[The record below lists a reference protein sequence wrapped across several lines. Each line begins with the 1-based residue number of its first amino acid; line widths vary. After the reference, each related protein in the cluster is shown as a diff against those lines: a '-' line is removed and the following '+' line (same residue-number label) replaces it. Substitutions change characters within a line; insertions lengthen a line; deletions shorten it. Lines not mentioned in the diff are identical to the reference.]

1 MVILMKE
8 LLMGNEAIARGAVEA
23 GVRVAAA
30 YPGTPSS
37 EIPMT
42 ISKIAKKYNIYFEWS
57 TNEKVA
63 YEVAF
68 AGAAT
73 GLRSLVTMK
82 HVGLN
87 VAADAFMASA
97 QVGVDGGM
105 VVVSA
110 DDPSL
115 HSSQNEQDNRYYA
128 KLANMPCIE
137 PASPQEAKDFT
148 VKAFEISEQ
157 YNIPVMLRT
166 TTRVNHTRSDVELGE
181 IQPLDRTPVFEKDV
195 RRYVT
200 VPGNAR
206 GLRKKLLEK
215 MASLK
220 IDLDT
225 IEGSGDIGII
235 ASGIAYNYA
244 KEALTLLDL
253 DAEIYKLAVT
263 HPVSDALI
271 NFLQSH
277 KEVIIVEELEPI
289 METEIRALAEKKDIP
304 VKIYGKDIVPRF
316 FELNTHRVANAF
328 RKYKGIPEET
338 VKELDIPVRP
348 PVLCPGCPHRASFYA
363 IKKAAPKGI
372 YPSGIGCYTLGF
384 VPPICAVDTCL
395 CMGASIGFSNGLSK
409 FVDKKIV
416 CTIGDSSFFHTGVP
430 PLLNAVYN
438 KHKFVVVILDNET
451 TAMTGHQPHPGTG
464 ITGMGEQGVKI
475 YPEKICEAMGI
486 HTEVVDPHNVEK
498 TVEVLKEAVNS
509 NELRVVIARRPC
521 IFITGEEPGKPYH
534 ITDACTGCQVCIT
547 QLGCPAIEFKDGK
560 ACINELCTGC
570 GVCAQICPADA
581 IEVVK

>member
-1 MVILMKE
+1 MVVLMKK

-23 GVRVAAA
+23 GVKVAAA

-42 ISKIAKKYNIYFEWS
+42 ISRIAKKHNIYFEWS

-97 QVGVDGGM
+97 QIGVEGGM

-137 PASPQEAKDFT
+137 PVSPQEAKDFT
-148 VKAFEISEQ
+148 VKAFEISEK

-166 TTRVNHTRSDVELGE
+166 TTRVNHTRGDVTLGAVE
-181 IQPLDRTPVFEKDV
+181 TLDRTPEFEKDP

-200 VPGNAR
+200 VPANAR
-206 GLRKKLLEK
+206 VLRKKLLEK
-215 MASLK
+215 MASVK
-220 IDLDT
+220 IDLDR

-244 KEALTLLDL
+244 KEAVSLLDL

-263 HPVSDALI
+263 HPISDNVI
-271 NFLQSH
+271 DFLQRH
-277 KEVIIVEELEPI
+277 DEVLIVEELEPV
-289 METEIRALAEKKDIP
+289 METEIRALVDKNSIN
-304 VKIYGKDIVPRF
+304 VKIYGKEIIPRF
-316 FELNTHRVANAF
+316 FELNTHRVTNAF
-328 RKYKGIPEET
+328 RKYKGIPQKEVEELE
-338 VKELDIPVRP
+338 VPVRP

-363 IKKAAPKGI
+363 IKKAAPQGI
-372 YPSGIGCYTLGF
+372 YPSGIGCYTLGL

-409 FVDKKIV
+409 FSDKKIV
-416 CTIGDSSFFHTGVP
+416 CTIGDSSFFHTGLP

-438 KHKFVVVILDNET
+438 KHTFVVVILDNET

-464 ITGMGEQGVKI
+464 ITGMGEEGVKI
-475 YPEKICEAMGI
+475 YPEKLTRAMGI
-486 HTEVVDPHNVEK
+486 TTEVVDPHNVEK
-498 TVEVLKEAVNS
+498 TVNVLKEAVNAD
-509 NELRVVIARRPC
+509 ELRVVIARRPC
-521 IFITGEEPGKPYH
+521 IFVTGEEPKSPYH
-534 ITDACTGCQVCIT
+534 ITDACTGCQICIT

-560 ACINELCTGC
+560 AYINELCTGC
-570 GVCAQICPADA
+570 GVCAQICPASA
-581 IEVVK
+581 IEVVE